1 MKFRTTTVRAL
12 AASVFTA
19 GMLVAVAAPPASA
32 APNVTFKS
40 RADPFDMGWAEI
52 VMYINGDRAGTGQ
65 WAGNP
70 GDFGSSTGDTI
81 IAHDSASDGYG
92 IQVTLDGSRVATT
105 RGHNAPYTDRAS
117 GDLQEG
123 SKHDMQVCVVKGSYS
138 SCGTVYGVK
147 A

>member
-1 MKFRTTTVRAL
+1 MKIKTGTARAL

-19 GMLVAVAAPPASA
+19 GMLVAVGAPPASA
-32 APNVTFKS
+32 APSVTFTS
-40 RADPFDMGWAEI
+40 RADPLDMGWAEI
-52 VMYINGDRAGTGQ
+52 VMYINGKRAGTGH
-65 WAGNP
+65 WAGDP
-70 GDFGSSTGDTI
+70 GDWGSSTGDTI

-117 GDLQEG
+117 GNLPEG
-123 SKHDMQVCVVKGSYS
+123 SRHDMEVCVVKGSYS
-138 SCGTVYGVK
+138 ACGTVYGVK